1 MRRVIKRCFE
11 SRVRSYEFLEEY
23 QKVLRI
29 LLQIEEFSGI
39 LKRINKYT
47 GIELRGRLDKDKG
60 WDPKTQVK
68 RRDTVVTSE
77 CLFER
82 GRVWDRSKRFDTVPD
97 IGVDL
102 WESVGESSL
111 VTEKRD
117 MGTIQY
123 NKDDVR
129 NFVT

>member
-60 WDPKTQVK
+60 
-68 RRDTVVTSE
+68 
-77 CLFER
+77 
-82 GRVWDRSKRFDTVPD
+82 
-97 IGVDL
+97 
-102 WESVGESSL
+102 
-111 VTEKRD
+111 
-117 MGTIQY
+117 
-123 NKDDVR
+123 
-129 NFVT
+129 